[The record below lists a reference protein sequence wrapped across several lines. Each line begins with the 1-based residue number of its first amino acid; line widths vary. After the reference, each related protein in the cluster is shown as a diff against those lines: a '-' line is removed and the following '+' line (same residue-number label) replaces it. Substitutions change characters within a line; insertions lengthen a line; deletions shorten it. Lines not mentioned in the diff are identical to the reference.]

1 MQDSSE
7 GEKKSEKFSSKI
19 FVNVQCN
26 IEETYYT
33 SMEHLQCAIANS
45 T

>member
-7 GEKKSEKFSSKI
+7 AGKRSEKFSCKI
-19 FVNVQCN
+19 FIYVQCN
-26 IEETYYT
+26 IEENDYA

-45 T
+45 I